1 MPLRNLSEHLRT
13 NLILVGKITHS
24 KMVNDKLV
32 LETMKSKLVKG
43 SEKVLPT
50 HKHRLRFTLEGSIDL
65 HMEFLWIFRFDLVV

>member
-1 MPLRNLSEHLRT
+1 MAT
-13 NLILVGKITHS
+13 
-24 KMVNDKLV
+24 DKLV